1 MFSPSIKELVQALR
15 VLPGVGPKS
24 AQKMALHLLE
34 RDDAGAERLAKALR
48 HALDNVVRCGDCRT
62 LTESNQ
68 CDICADPER
77 DSTRLCIVE
86 APADIAAIEATGQF
100 QGRYFVLMGH
110 LSPIDGIGPEEL
122 GLEKLERL
130 VATLG
135 VEEVILATGST
146 VEGEA
151 TCHYIAQLLKPH
163 NVEVSR
169 LAQGVPI
176 GGELEYVDGN
186 TLALALQGRKKL

>member
-1 MFSPSIKELVQALR
+1 LFSPSIKELVQALR

-48 HALDNVVRCGDCRT
+48 HALDNVVRCADCRT

-77 DSTRLCIVE
+77 DGTRLCIVE
-86 APADIAAIEATGQF
+86 APADIAAIEATGQYE
-100 QGRYFVLMGH
+100 GRYFVLMGH

-122 GLEKLERL
+122 GLARLERL
-130 VATLG
+130 VKSLG